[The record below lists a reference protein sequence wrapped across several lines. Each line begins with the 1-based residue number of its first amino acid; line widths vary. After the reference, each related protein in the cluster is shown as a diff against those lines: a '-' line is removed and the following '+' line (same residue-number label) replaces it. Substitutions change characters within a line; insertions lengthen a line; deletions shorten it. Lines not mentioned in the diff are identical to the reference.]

1 MMGNSRLV
9 KNMAKA
15 DINLMKINTMKDK
28 KILFRRWNYL
38 STYIGEFSQG

>member
-15 DINLMKINTMKDK
+15 DINLMKINTMKDNGF
-28 KILFRRWNYL
+28 KIK
-38 STYIGEFSQG
+38 

>member
-15 DINLMKINTMKDK
+15 DINLMKINTMEDNGF
-28 KILFRRWNYL
+28 KIK
-38 STYIGEFSQG
+38 

>member
-15 DINLMKINTMKDK
+15 DINLMKINNMKDNG
-28 KILFRRWNYL
+28 REREWY
-38 STYIGEFSQG
+38 Y